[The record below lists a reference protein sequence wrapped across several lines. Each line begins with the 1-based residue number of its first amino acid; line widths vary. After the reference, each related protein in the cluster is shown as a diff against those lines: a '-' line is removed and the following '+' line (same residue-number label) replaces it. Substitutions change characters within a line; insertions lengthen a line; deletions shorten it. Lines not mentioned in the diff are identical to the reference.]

1 MRIDV
6 LRPGELP
13 ASAIKT
19 WRALQRAGRGW
30 DSPFLSPCWARSV
43 ELAQGARKG
52 AARKRGGREVR
63 VAMLSEGRK
72 PVAFMPVQVGRITA
86 LAAGGAMT
94 DYEGIVGDPGPDFDV
109 ADLVRALGV
118 SRYDFS
124 HVPAEQSHFARYA
137 RGLSVSWVVDV
148 ADGYAAYAHR
158 RRAHASVLKEIDR
171 KRRKVA
177 RELGPTRFT
186 ARSTSRAD
194 FDRLIALKRGQYQG
208 TGQTDVL
215 RAAWARG
222 LLEDLFALD
231 QPGFCGALFT
241 LHIGDQLAAVQFHLM
256 GETTIH
262 TWMVAH
268 EPALERYS
276 PGLMLFQ
283 DILKWMDD
291 QPYDRLDFGYG
302 DYRFKR
308 ELSNLQR
315 PLMHGF
321 VGVPSAA
328 TLVREAAYGVRRA
341 CEALPLGPVS
351 ALPGKAMRRIDLIR
365 GLR

>member
-1 MRIDV
+1 VRIDV
-6 LRPGELP
+6 LRPGELC
-13 ASAIKT
+13 ASAIQT
-19 WRALQRAGRGW
+19 WRALQSAGRGW

-43 ELAQGARKG
+43 EASHGVRKS
-52 AARKRGGREVR
+52 GGGDVR
-63 VAMLSEGRK
+63 IVMLSEGGK
-72 PVAFMPVQVGRITA
+72 PVAFLPAQVGRVTA

-94 DYEGIVGDPGPDFDV
+94 DYEGFVGDPGPDFDV
-109 ADLVRALGV
+109 VELVRALGV

-124 HVPAEQSHFARYA
+124 HVPAEQTPFAPYA
-137 RGLSVSWVVDV
+137 RGQSVSWVVDI
-148 ADGYAAYAHR
+148 ADGYAAYAEQ
-158 RRAHASVLKEIDR
+158 RRASASVLKEIDR
-171 KRRKVA
+171 KRRKVE

-194 FDRLIALKRGQYQG
+194 YDRLIELKRAQYRA

-215 RAAWARG
+215 AAAWTRT
-222 LLEDLFALD
+222 LLEQLSTLD
-231 QPGFCGALFT
+231 QTGVCGALFT
-241 LHIGDQLAAVQFHLM
+241 LHIGDQLAATQFHLM

-268 EPALERYS
+268 EPELERYS

-291 QPYDRLDFGYG
+291 QPFDRLDFGYG

-321 VGVPSAA
+321 VGVASAA
-328 TLVREAAYGVRRA
+328 ALVRQAAYGVRRA
-341 CEALPLGPVS
+341 AEALPLGPIS
-351 ALPGKAMRRIDLIR
+351 ELPGKAMRRIDLIR